1 MSHDEYRHGSCVDKT
16 VDMIDLMIR
25 SGDDAYRQ
33 EVGAWTGNVRVVS
46 PAAAEAAAGDPHG
59 RHGPVADERVLAF
72 TPAPTSPLV
81 ADLANRAPP
90 RQRGAVRAEVT
101 SELQLYRQLA
111 RRHGFAPNML
121 SSGTLYATRWHT
133 RAITAMRFRMRR
145 NGSQAKTLRVSVTR
159 FASSSRSSSNSLS
172 ARDESSTR
180 QGGFVSLRVHRDASG
195 MRPAKPTTG
204 PRGGRRCCDRAVVA
218 FGRNRFGALAVPRG
232 LMRLVHC

>member
-1 MSHDEYRHGSCVDKT
+1 MRTGK
-16 VDMIDLMIR
+16 R
-25 SGDDAYRQ
+25 SA
-33 EVGAWTGNVRVVS
+33 
-46 PAAAEAAAGDPHG
+46 
-59 RHGPVADERVLAF
+59 HGPATSGWFRRRRRRRRPATHTGAMARSLTRVLAF

-90 RQRGAVRAEVT
+90 RQRGAVREEVT

-121 SSGTLYATRWHT
+121 SSSMLYRSRWHT

-180 QGGFVSLRVHRDASG
+180 HGGFVSLRVHRDASG